1 MENVF
6 VSGQLDLFL
15 VRNGDGGPHN
25 RGVGNFLS
33 HSLDSIC
40 DLCWSAAA
48 LGSAASASRLS
59 SAAACCGVARAV
71 GHGHWDSD
79 LLRDCLI
86 PDFMGDL
93 VIDSHSLLKLCVGLL
108 DSANLLCWH
117 GVGNHDGSLDLAGS
131 LFIGLFHNHLDIGS
145 GFFHWVANSDAL
157 ADVHILSAG
166 AREVGGAAAVLLESS
181 GSGLNR
187 RSVRGGGD
195 NCGGEELYKGDRISL
210 CFMRKGVL

>member
-15 VRNGDGGPHN
+15 VRNGDGSPHN

-79 LLRDCLI
+79 LLIL
-86 PDFMGDL
+86 DFMGDL
-93 VIDSHSLLKLCVGLL
+93 IIDSHSLLKLCLGLPI
-108 DSANLLCWH
+108 
-117 GVGNHDGSLDLAGS
+117 V
-131 LFIGLFHNHLDIGS
+131 
-145 GFFHWVANSDAL
+145 SD
-157 ADVHILSAG
+157 
-166 AREVGGAAAVLLESS
+166 
-181 GSGLNR
+181 
-187 RSVRGGGD
+187 
-195 NCGGEELYKGDRISL
+195 
-210 CFMRKGVL
+210 F